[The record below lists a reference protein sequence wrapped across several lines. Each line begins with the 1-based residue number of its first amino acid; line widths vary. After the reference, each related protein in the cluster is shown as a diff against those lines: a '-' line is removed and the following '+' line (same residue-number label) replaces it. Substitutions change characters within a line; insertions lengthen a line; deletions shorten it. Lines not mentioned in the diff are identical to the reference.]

1 MLYGSLFDVAKPFL
15 QVLRKIEIITFKK
28 RIIMIIFDD
37 SSLVKK
43 EGILKLAST
52 RLWEGLE
59 NNFFRTKS

>member
-15 QVLRKIEIITFKK
+15 QVLRRIEIITFKK

-43 EGILKLAST
+43 EGILKLTST
-52 RLWEGLE
+52 RLWEGLSP
-59 NNFFRTKS
+59 K